1 MVPVGQGSILVQL
14 SSRTSV
20 IKVIFINKES
30 GSCFSV
36 IAGHIVNTVSHP
48 DDFSLFIFDP
58 FKILTENIYLVLIL
72 KPYAAAHCIAVR
84 SEIIGGTVDCFQLI
98 LCLAAIGIVKAK
110 LLTFLYQS
118 FFLWHCCRFG
128 NRCNCRHCLRCD
140 NRCLL
145 LCTDTTIAPPRQA
158 EYAYCC
164 QKKSFLM
171 SSYSVSFS
179 LSMFTPAF
187 AF

>member
-36 IAGHIVNTVSHP
+36 VAGHIVNTVSHP

-98 LCLAAIGIVKAK
+98 LRLAAIGIVKAK

-128 NRCNCRHCLRCD
+128 NRCNCRHCLRRD

-164 QKKSFLM
+164 QKKSF
-171 SSYSVSFS
+171 
-179 LSMFTPAF
+179 
-187 AF
+187 